1 MFQNLKN
8 IFEKVKQDN
17 NSQVEI
23 IEEEIYAVLSL
34 LIEACKVD
42 GIISDDEIEKI
53 TSLLINKFHLVPSK
67 AKNAVNFVLEKEN
80 EKVGAMKPLSIR
92 LKPLS
97 KSQIH
102 EPADNLENVDDDRVA
117 SDNDSDTDKAKDKQR
132 NAARRRTL
140 AADATTVNKE
150 KKTAQRR
157 KSIQP
162 TLHKDPIV
170 PQVTFFRITCAKLY
184 L

>member
-42 GIISDDEIEKI
+42 GIVSDDEIEKI
-53 TSLLINKFHLVPSK
+53 TGLLINKFHLEPSK

-80 EKVGAMKPLSIR
+80 EKVEIFSDIKVILDTMDHEERIKVVEMLWGVVLADGNIDDYEANLMRKISSLLHVSSFETAEAKKRAM
-92 LKPLS
+92 
-97 KSQIH
+97 
-102 EPADNLENVDDDRVA
+102 N
-117 SDNDSDTDKAKDKQR
+117 
-132 NAARRRTL
+132 
-140 AADATTVNKE
+140 
-150 KKTAQRR
+150 
-157 KSIQP
+157 
-162 TLHKDPIV
+162 
-170 PQVTFFRITCAKLY
+170 
-184 L
+184 

>member
-42 GIISDDEIEKI
+42 GIVSDDEIEKI
-53 TSLLINKFHLVPSK
+53 TGLLINKFHLEPSK

-80 EKVGAMKPLSIR
+80 EKVEIFSDIKVILDTMDHEERIKVVEMLWGVVLADENIDDYEANLMRKISSLLHVSSFETAEAKNRAM
-92 LKPLS
+92 
-97 KSQIH
+97 
-102 EPADNLENVDDDRVA
+102 N
-117 SDNDSDTDKAKDKQR
+117 
-132 NAARRRTL
+132 
-140 AADATTVNKE
+140 
-150 KKTAQRR
+150 
-157 KSIQP
+157 
-162 TLHKDPIV
+162 
-170 PQVTFFRITCAKLY
+170 
-184 L
+184 

>member
-42 GIISDDEIEKI
+42 GIVSDDEIEKI
-53 TSLLINKFHLVPSK
+53 TGLLINKFHLEPSK

-80 EKVGAMKPLSIR
+80 EKVEIFSDIKVILDTMNHEERIKVVEMLWGVVLADGNIDDYEANLMRKISSLLHVSSFEMAEAKKRAM
-92 LKPLS
+92 
-97 KSQIH
+97 
-102 EPADNLENVDDDRVA
+102 D
-117 SDNDSDTDKAKDKQR
+117 
-132 NAARRRTL
+132 
-140 AADATTVNKE
+140 
-150 KKTAQRR
+150 
-157 KSIQP
+157 
-162 TLHKDPIV
+162 
-170 PQVTFFRITCAKLY
+170 
-184 L
+184 

>member
-42 GIISDDEIEKI
+42 GIVSDDEIKKI
-53 TSLLINKFHLVPSK
+53 TGLLINKFHLEPSK

-80 EKVGAMKPLSIR
+80 EKVEIFSDIKVILDTMD
-92 LKPLS
+92 
-97 KSQIH
+97 H
-102 EPADNLENVDDDRVA
+102 EERIKVVEMLWGVVLADGNVDDYESNLMRKISSLLHVSSFEA
-117 SDNDSDTDKAKDKQR
+117 AEAKKR
-132 NAARRRTL
+132 AMN
-140 AADATTVNKE
+140 
-150 KKTAQRR
+150 
-157 KSIQP
+157 
-162 TLHKDPIV
+162 
-170 PQVTFFRITCAKLY
+170 
-184 L
+184 